1 MIYTLPEIVMVTKLQ
16 ILWQKECVWFKYVAL
31 INLNG
36 FIFNVSSWIHHWNL
50 SNKYSLNEK
59 TIEKKSIIHKYLENW
74 SSLGKEALKGNS
86 QYTCKFKY

>member
-31 INLNG
+31 IWMDSYLISVLEYTIGIWAIN
-36 FIFNVSSWIHHWNL
+36 IHWT
-50 SNKYSLNEK
+50 NKQLK
-59 TIEKKSIIHKYLENW
+59 KKSIIHHKYLENW
-74 SSLGKEALKGNS
+74 SSLGKEVLKGNS